1 MQITRF
7 ILASLLLSMA
17 TQAAPFKKILTDAT
31 KGYRVGSWQMVSSDL
46 PGYRGEAKCHIRK
59 RILQGG
65 KQEGVEIIE
74 VDNGRLRFRVIPT
87 RGMGILDVNLGDVR
101 LGWDSPI
108 KEVVHP
114 KFINLESRGGL
125 GWIEGFNEWMA
136 RCGLE
141 YAGHPGKDEFVTNT
155 GAKGQMDLT
164 LHGKISNIPASVVI
178 VTVDRQAPYTIRV
191 RGRVDERVF
200 FGPKLELWTEISTVP
215 GSNTFTIS
223 DTLTNRGSEPQ
234 EFMLIYH
241 ANYGS
246 PLLEKGAR
254 LVAAAERVAP
264 FNDHAAKAVK
274 TWDTYAAPKS
284 GFVEEVFQIFP
295 FADRTGSTTIQL
307 QNAQANRGVSMN
319 WLLEDLPY
327 LTQWKNTVAK
337 SDGYVTGLEPG
348 TSFPHNRKWE
358 RAKGRVSKLAPGQ
371 SRSFAITF
379 GIQTTQAEVAEVAQS
394 IRALQGNRQTRVF
407 TRPEAD
413 PFPGGDGAEDPGGD
427 TGDTDGSEDSGG
439 DEGGETISEGGESDP
454 APDGGGGEVE

>member
-1 MQITRF
+1 MHFTRLIF
-7 ILASLLLSMA
+7 TSLVLSLAI
-17 TQAAPFKKILTDAT
+17 QAAPFRKVLTDST
-31 KGYRVGSWQMVSSDL
+31 KGYRVGSWQMVASDL
-46 PGYRGEAKCHIRK
+46 PGYKGQAKWHIRK

-65 KQEGVEIIE
+65 KQEGVELIE
-74 VDNGRLRFRVIPT
+74 VDNGKLRFRVIPT

-141 YAGHPGKDEFVTNT
+141 YAGHPGKDTFITNT
-155 GAKGQMDLT
+155 GDTGEMDLT
-164 LHGKISNIPASVVI
+164 LHGKISNIPASEVI
-178 VTVDRQAPYTIRV
+178 VTVDRKAPYTIRV

-223 DTLTNRGSEPQ
+223 DTLTNRGSEAQ

-246 PLLEKGAR
+246 PLLEKGAK
-254 LVAAAERVAP
+254 LVTAAKRVAP
-264 FNDHAAKAVK
+264 FNDHAAKAVNQ
-274 TWDTYAAPKS
+274 WDTYGAPNS
-284 GFVEEVFQIFP
+284 GFVEEVYHIFP
-295 FADRTGSTTIQL
+295 YADKSGRTTIQL
-307 QNAQANRGVSMN
+307 QNAKGDRGVSMN
-319 WLLEDLPY
+319 WSLEQLPY

-337 SDGYVTGLEPG
+337 TDGYVTGLEPG

-358 RAKGRVSKLAPGQ
+358 RAKGRVSKLEPGC
-371 SRSFAITF
+371 SRSFSITF
-379 GIQTTQAEVAEVAQS
+379 GIQDTKTEVEAVAQE
-394 IRALQGNRQTRVF
+394 IIALRANRETKVDEK
-407 TRPEAD
+407 PEAD
-413 PFPGGDGAEDPGGD
+413 PFPK
-427 TGDTDGSEDSGG
+427 SE
-439 DEGGETISEGGESDP
+439 
-454 APDGGGGEVE
+454 

>member
-1 MQITRF
+1 MQFTRL
-7 ILASLLLSMA
+7 ILTGLVLSFA
-17 TQAAPFKKILTDAT
+17 VQAAPFKKVLTDAR
-31 KGYRVGSWQMVSSDL
+31 KGYRISNWQMVASDL
-46 PGYRGEAKCHIRK
+46 PGYKGQAKWHIRK

-74 VDNGRLRFRVIPT
+74 VDNGKLRFRVIPT

-141 YAGHPGKDEFVTNT
+141 YAGHPGKDKFITNT
-155 GAKGQMDLT
+155 GDTGEMDLT
-164 LHGKISNIPASVVI
+164 LHGKIANIPASEVI
-178 VTVDRQAPYTIRV
+178 MTVDRETPYTIRL

-223 DTLTNRGSEPQ
+223 DTLTNRGSESQ

-246 PLLEKGAR
+246 PLLEQGAK
-254 LVAAAERVAP
+254 LMVAAERVAP
-264 FNDHAAKAVK
+264 FNDHAAKAISH
-274 TWDTYAAPKS
+274 WNTYGAPKS
-284 GFVEEVFQIFP
+284 GFVEEVYQIFP
-295 FADRTGSTTIQL
+295 FADEQGHTTIQL
-307 QNAQANRGVSMN
+307 QNARGNRGVSMN
-319 WLLEDLPY
+319 WSLKQLPY

-337 SDGYVTGLEPG
+337 TDGYVTGLEPG
-348 TSFPHNRKWE
+348 TSFPHNRSWE
-358 RAKGRVSKLAPGQ
+358 RAAGRVSKLKPGQ
-371 SRSFAITF
+371 ARSFSIQV
-379 GIQTTQAEVAEVAQS
+379 GIQSGMEEVENVAKK
-394 IRALQGNRQTRVF
+394 IIKLQGNRRTLVQAK
-407 TRPEAD
+407 PESD
-413 PFPGGDGAEDPGGD
+413 PFPKAKDK
-427 TGDTDGSEDSGG
+427 
-439 DEGGETISEGGESDP
+439 
-454 APDGGGGEVE
+454 

>member
-1 MQITRF
+1 MHFTRF
-7 ILASLLLSMA
+7 IFISLVLSLAI
-17 TQAAPFKKILTDAT
+17 QAAPFRKVLTDAT
-31 KGYRVGSWQMVSSDL
+31 KGYRVGSWQMVASDL
-46 PGYRGEAKCHIRK
+46 PGYKGQAKWHIRK

-74 VDNGRLRFRVIPT
+74 VDNGKLRFRVIPT

-141 YAGHPGKDEFVTNT
+141 YAGHPGKDTFTTNT
-155 GAKGQMDLT
+155 GDTGEMDLT
-164 LHGKISNIPASVVI
+164 LHGKISNIPASEVI
-178 VTVDRQAPYTIRV
+178 VTVDRKAPYTIRV

-200 FGPKLELWTEISTVP
+200 FGPKLELWTEMSTVP

-241 ANYGS
+241 SNFGS
-246 PLLEKGAR
+246 PLLEKGAK
-254 LVAAAERVAP
+254 LVVAAKTVAP
-264 FNDHAAKAVK
+264 FNDHAAKAIDK
-274 TWDTYAAPKS
+274 WNIYAAPKS
-284 GFVEEVFQIFP
+284 GFVEEVYQIYP
-295 FADRTGSTTIQL
+295 YSDNASDTTIQL
-307 QNAQANRGVSMN
+307 QNARGDRGVSMK
-319 WLLEDLPY
+319 WSVKDLPY

-337 SDGYVTGLEPG
+337 TDGYVTGLEPG

-358 RAKGRVSKLAPGQ
+358 RAKNRVSKLQPGQ
-371 SRSFAITF
+371 SRGFDIEF
-379 GIQTTQAEVAEVAQS
+379 GIQTSKTEVS
-394 IRALQGNRQTRVF
+394 ALARKIDSLKGDRKTTVLKK
-407 TRPEAD
+407 PEKD
-413 PFPGGDGAEDPGGD
+413 PFPKTE
-427 TGDTDGSEDSGG
+427 EK
-439 DEGGETISEGGESDP
+439 
-454 APDGGGGEVE
+454 

>member
-1 MQITRF
+1 MHFTRLIF
-7 ILASLLLSMA
+7 TSLVLSLAI
-17 TQAAPFKKILTDAT
+17 QAAPFRKVLTDST
-31 KGYRVGSWQMVSSDL
+31 KGYRVGSWQMVASDL
-46 PGYRGEAKCHIRK
+46 PGYKGQAKWHIRK

-65 KQEGVEIIE
+65 KQEGVELIE
-74 VDNGRLRFRVIPT
+74 VDNGKLRFRVIPT

-141 YAGHPGKDEFVTNT
+141 YAGHPGKDTFITNT
-155 GAKGQMDLT
+155 GDTGEMDLT
-164 LHGKISNIPASVVI
+164 LHGKISNIPASEVI
-178 VTVDRQAPYTIRV
+178 VTVDRKAPYTIRV

-223 DTLTNRGSEPQ
+223 DTLTNRGSEAQ

-246 PLLEKGAR
+246 PLLEKGAK
-254 LVAAAERVAP
+254 LVTAAKRVAP
-264 FNDHAAKAVK
+264 FNDHAAKAVNQ
-274 TWDTYAAPKS
+274 WDTYGAPKS
-284 GFVEEVFQIFP
+284 GFVEEVYQIFP
-295 FADRTGSTTIQL
+295 YADKSGRTTIQL
-307 QNAQANRGVSMN
+307 QNAKGDRGVSMN
-319 WLLEDLPY
+319 WSLEQLPY

-337 SDGYVTGLEPG
+337 TDGYVTGLEPG

-358 RAKGRVSKLAPGQ
+358 RAKGRVSKLEPGR
-371 SRSFAITF
+371 SRSFSITF
-379 GIQTTQAEVAEVAQS
+379 GIQDTKTEVEAVAQE
-394 IRALQGNRQTRVF
+394 IIALRANRKTKVDEKSE
-407 TRPEAD
+407 TD
-413 PFPGGDGAEDPGGD
+413 PFPK
-427 TGDTDGSEDSGG
+427 SE
-439 DEGGETISEGGESDP
+439 
-454 APDGGGGEVE
+454 

>member
-1 MQITRF
+1 MQFTRL
-7 ILASLLLSMA
+7 ILTGLVLPFAV
-17 TQAAPFKKILTDAT
+17 QAAPFKKVLTDAR
-31 KGYRVGSWQMVSSDL
+31 KGYRISNWQMVASDL
-46 PGYRGEAKCHIRK
+46 PGYKGQAKWHIRK

-74 VDNGRLRFRVIPT
+74 VDNGKLRFRVIPT

-141 YAGHPGKDEFVTNT
+141 YAGHPGKDKFITNT
-155 GAKGQMDLT
+155 GDTGEMDLT
-164 LHGKISNIPASVVI
+164 LHGKIANIPASEVI
-178 VTVDRQAPYTIRV
+178 VTVDRETPYTIRL

-223 DTLTNRGSEPQ
+223 DTLTNRGSESQ

-246 PLLEKGAR
+246 PLLEQGAK
-254 LVAAAERVAP
+254 LMVAAERVAP
-264 FNDHAAKAVK
+264 FNDHAAKAISH
-274 TWDTYAAPKS
+274 WNTYGAPKS
-284 GFVEEVFQIFP
+284 GFVEEVYQIFP
-295 FADRTGSTTIQL
+295 FADEQGHTTIQL
-307 QNAQANRGVSMN
+307 QNARGNRGVSMN
-319 WLLEDLPY
+319 WSLKQLPY

-337 SDGYVTGLEPG
+337 TDGYVTGLEPG
-348 TSFPHNRKWE
+348 TSFPHNRSWE
-358 RAKGRVSKLAPGQ
+358 RAAGRVSKLKPGQ
-371 SRSFAITF
+371 ARSFSIQV
-379 GIQTTQAEVAEVAQS
+379 GIQSGMEEVENVAKK
-394 IRALQGNRQTRVF
+394 IIKLQGNRRTLVQAK
-407 TRPEAD
+407 PESD
-413 PFPGGDGAEDPGGD
+413 PFPKAKDK
-427 TGDTDGSEDSGG
+427 
-439 DEGGETISEGGESDP
+439 
-454 APDGGGGEVE
+454 

>member
-17 TQAAPFKKILTDAT
+17 TQAAPFKKTLTDAT

-46 PGYRGEAKCHIRK
+46 PGYRGEAKWHIRK

-74 VDNGRLRFRVIPT
+74 VDNGKLRFRVIPT

-141 YAGHPGKDEFVTNT
+141 YAGHPGKDEFITNT

-164 LHGKISNIPASVVI
+164 LHGKISNIPASEVI
-178 VTVDRQAPYTIRV
+178 VTVDRQAPHTIRV

-264 FNDHAAKAVK
+264 FNEHAAKAVK

-295 FADRTGSTTIQL
+295 FADRTGRTTIQL

-379 GIQTTQAEVAEVAQS
+379 GIQTSQAEVTEVAQS

-413 PFPGGDGAEDPGGD
+413 PFPVDDGSEYPGGD
-427 TGDTDGSEDSGG
+427 TGDTDGAEDSGG
-439 DEGGETISEGGESDP
+439 DKGGETISEGG
-454 APDGGGGEVE
+454 

>member
-1 MQITRF
+1 MHFTRL
-7 ILASLLLSMA
+7 ILTGLVLSLA
-17 TQAAPFKKILTDAT
+17 IQAAPFRKVLTDAT
-31 KGYRVGSWQMVSSDL
+31 KGYRVGSWQMVASDL
-46 PGYRGEAKCHIRK
+46 PGYKGDAKWHIRK

-74 VDNGRLRFRVIPT
+74 VDNGKLRFRVIPT

-141 YAGHPGKDEFVTNT
+141 YAGHPGKDTFITNT
-155 GAKGQMDLT
+155 GDKGEMDLT
-164 LHGKISNIPASVVI
+164 LHGKISNIPASEVI
-178 VTVDRQAPYTIRV
+178 VTVDREAPYTIRV

-215 GSNTFTIS
+215 GSNTFMIT

-246 PLLEKGAR
+246 PLLGKGAK
-254 LVAAAERVAP
+254 LVVAAERVAP
-264 FNDHAAKAVK
+264 FNDHAAKAVNR
-274 TWDTYAAPKS
+274 WNTYAAPKS
-284 GFVEEVFQIFP
+284 GFVEEVYQIFP
-295 FADRTGSTTIQL
+295 YADKAGRTTIQL
-307 QNAQANRGVSMN
+307 QNAKGDRGVSMN
-319 WLLEDLPY
+319 WSLKELPY

-337 SDGYVTGLEPG
+337 TDGFVTGLEPG

-358 RAKGRVSKLAPGQ
+358 RAKGRVSKLQPGQ

-379 GIQTTQAEVAEVAQS
+379 GIQIGKIEVAAVAKEIAS
-394 IRALQGNRQTRVF
+394 LRGNRKTTVDKN
-407 TRPEAD
+407 PESN
-413 PFPGGDGAEDPGGD
+413 PFPK
-427 TGDTDGSEDSGG
+427 SE
-439 DEGGETISEGGESDP
+439 
-454 APDGGGGEVE
+454 

>member
-1 MQITRF
+1 MQFTRL
-7 ILASLLLSMA
+7 ILTGLVLSFA
-17 TQAAPFKKILTDAT
+17 VQAAPFKKVLTDAR
-31 KGYRVGSWQMVSSDL
+31 KGYRISNWQMVASDL
-46 PGYRGEAKCHIRK
+46 PSYKGQAKWHIRK

-74 VDNGRLRFRVIPT
+74 VDNGKLRFRVIPT

-141 YAGHPGKDEFVTNT
+141 YAGHPGKDKFITNT
-155 GAKGQMDLT
+155 GDTGEMDLT
-164 LHGKISNIPASVVI
+164 LHGKIANIPASEVI
-178 VTVDRQAPYTIRV
+178 MTVDRETPYTIRL

-223 DTLTNRGSEPQ
+223 DTLTNRGSESQ

-246 PLLEKGAR
+246 PLLEQGAK
-254 LVAAAERVAP
+254 LMVAAERVAP
-264 FNDHAAKAVK
+264 FNDHAAKAISH
-274 TWDTYAAPKS
+274 WNTYGAPKS
-284 GFVEEVFQIFP
+284 GFVEEVYQIFP
-295 FADRTGSTTIQL
+295 FADEQGHTTIQL
-307 QNAQANRGVSMN
+307 QNARGNRGVSMN
-319 WLLEDLPY
+319 WSLKQLPY

-337 SDGYVTGLEPG
+337 TDGYVTGLEPG
-348 TSFPHNRKWE
+348 TSFPHNRSWE
-358 RAKGRVSKLAPGQ
+358 RAAGRVSKLKPGQ
-371 SRSFAITF
+371 ARSFSIQV
-379 GIQTTQAEVAEVAQS
+379 GIQSGMEEVENVAKK
-394 IRALQGNRQTRVF
+394 IIKLQGNRRTLVQAK
-407 TRPEAD
+407 PESD
-413 PFPGGDGAEDPGGD
+413 PFPKAKDK
-427 TGDTDGSEDSGG
+427 
-439 DEGGETISEGGESDP
+439 
-454 APDGGGGEVE
+454 

>member
-1 MQITRF
+1 MQFLRL
-7 ILASLLLSMA
+7 ILSGLVLSL
-17 TQAAPFKKILTDAT
+17 TVEAAPFKKVLTDAT
-31 KGYRVGSWQMVSSDL
+31 KGYRVASWQMVSSDL
-46 PGYRGEAKCHIRK
+46 TGYRGEAKWHIRK

-74 VDNGRLRFRVIPT
+74 VDNGKLRFRVIPT

-141 YAGHPGKDEFVTNT
+141 YAGHPGKDEFITNT
-155 GAKGQMDLT
+155 GDKGQMDLT
-164 LHGKISNIPASVVI
+164 LHGKISNIPASEVM

-215 GSNTFTIS
+215 GSGKFTIS

-246 PLLEKGAR
+246 PLLEQGAR

-264 FNDHAAKAVK
+264 FNEHAAKAVK
-274 TWDTYAAPKS
+274 TWDTYAAPRS

-295 FADRTGSTTIQL
+295 FADKKGRTTIQL
-307 QNAQANRGVSMN
+307 QNTKGDRGVSMN
-319 WLLEDLPY
+319 WSLEELPY
-327 LTQWKNTVAK
+327 LTQWKNTVAN

-348 TSFPHNRKWE
+348 TSFPHNRRWE
-358 RAKGRVSKLAPGQ
+358 RAKGRVSKLAPSQ

-379 GIQTTQAEVAEVAQS
+379 GIQITQAEVTEVARS
-394 IRALQGNRQTRVF
+394 IQALQCDRRTRVLQ
-407 TRPEAD
+407 RPEAD
-413 PFPGGDGAEDPGGD
+413 PFNN
-427 TGDTDGSEDSGG
+427 G
-439 DEGGETISEGGESDP
+439 DETK
-454 APDGGGGEVE
+454 